1 MLGPVG
7 RFIAI
12 LLVVLVAALAAR
24 ALFEDARSPDET
36 VLPAALPP
44 PPPPP
49 QSAPVEPMP
58 QPAKKITIVDP
69 DPDLDQ
75 NVESTDCQGQPEQ
88 PVEPK
93 PVVPV
98 PH

>member
-7 RFIAI
+7 RIIAI

-24 ALFEDARSPDET
+24 AFFEDAPSPDET

-44 PPPPP
+44 PLLP
-49 QSAPVEPMP
+49 APAPAQPKP
-58 QPAKKITIVDP
+58 QPEKKVTIIDP

-75 NVESTDCQGQPEQ
+75 NVEPADCLGTPEQ

-93 PVVPV
+93 PVAPV